1 MDWLDWSTDAF
12 ARARAER
19 RPVLLYLSAP
29 WSSGCRRL
37 DRELWSEP
45 GVRERVEREWVAVR
59 VDADRRPDIAERYTL
74 GGWPTLAFLGADGEL
89 LGGGV
94 DLDRARVLRAL
105 ERLPRVYASGAVP
118 PGAAGADSPGGRDAD
133 GPPMPWRE
141 LPEAVLAHALAG
153 AAEDVAGGL
162 PCPPCPVL
170 LDFLIDD
177 WRLSGDPH
185 VGHLVTSILD
195 GMAAGGLRDLASGG
209 FFRAATAPGWSNPD
223 PALLLDVNAAL
234 VTVYA
239 RAAVLG
245 HDRFREVALGAIA
258 FVEGTLRAGRRA
270 ACRASAWR
278 DELGPGDA
286 AGEFALPFR
295 VDPSVYADGNARFA
309 HALLH
314 AAAAFDDGEF
324 AARAVDV
331 LEDVVPAAYDRGAGV
346 AHCLAPVPGVR
357 GLLGDQ
363 VAVAAA
369 LADAG
374 AATGRTAYR
383 DLAEELARSALRRF
397 RVPGVPG
404 LVDRVRTR
412 AGAGAVG
419 RLGEPFVPVGLN
431 AELALVLARLAATAG
446 EGAAGELAAEARG
459 LLDTLDAA
467 WRHAMLEDQAAG
479 ARAVRALQELDAA

>member
-1 MDWLDWSTDAF
+1 
-12 ARARAER
+12 
-19 RPVLLYLSAP
+19 
-29 WSSGCRRL
+29 
-37 DRELWSEP
+37 
-45 GVRERVEREWVAVR
+45 

-74 GGWPTLAFLGADGEL
+74 GGWPTLAFLGAGGEL

-94 DLDRARVLRAL
+94 DLDGARVLRAL
-105 ERLPRVYASGAVP
+105 ERLPGVYASGAVP
-118 PGAAGADSPGGRDAD
+118 PRAAGIDAPGGGDAE
-133 GPPMPWRE
+133 GPPMSWRE
-141 LPEAVLAHALAG
+141 LPEAVLANVLAG
-153 AAEDVAGGL
+153 AGEDAAGSL
-162 PCPPCPVL
+162 PCAPRPVL
-170 LDFLIDD
+170 LDFLLDQ

-185 VGHLVTSILD
+185 IGHLVTAMLD
-195 GMAAGGLRDLASGG
+195 GMAAGGLRDEASGG
-209 FFRAATAPGWSNPD
+209 FFRAATGPGWSRPE

-245 HDRFREVALGAIA
+245 HQRFREVALGAIA

-278 DELGPGDA
+278 DEPEAGDVT
-286 AGEFALPFR
+286 GEFPPPFR
-295 VDPSVYADGNARFA
+295 VDPSVYVDGNARFA
-309 HALLH
+309 RALLQ
-314 AAAAFDDGEF
+314 AAAAFDDGELAF
-324 AARAVDV
+324 RAVDV

-374 AATGRTAYR
+374 AASGRTAYR

-412 AGAGAVG
+412 AGAGEVG
-419 RLGEPFVPVGLN
+419 RLAEPFVPVGLN

-446 EGAAGELAAEARG
+446 EGAVGELAAEARG
-459 LLDTLDAA
+459 VLGALDAA
-467 WRHAMLEDQAAG
+467 WRHATLDDQAAG
-479 ARAVRALQELDAA
+479 ARAARALEELDGA